1 MAHLIKA
8 PNKPATDTYHSIFL
22 AGGITGCED
31 WQHYVWERLMTI
43 PYLNVF
49 SPRRDNFDINNKN
62 ITKEQIAWEYEWLQ
76 KSDSILF
83 WFSHETIQPIVL
95 LEFGR
100 WTALDKKLFVGCSPK
115 YPRIQDVEIQLSLIR
130 PEQKLHYSL
139 NELIRETRNY
149 YNDSVCRAV

>member
-8 PNKPATDTYHSIFL
+8 PDKPVTDTYHSIFL

-49 SPRRDNFDINNKN
+49 SPRRDNFDLSDKDAA
-62 ITKEQIAWEYEWLQ
+62 KAQIAWEFEHLAH
-76 KSDSILF
+76 SESILF

-100 WTALDKKLFVGCSPK
+100 WTAADRKLFIGCHPDYS
-115 YPRIQDVEIQLSLIR
+115 RREDVEIQLSLIR

-149 YNDSVCRAV
+149 YNDSVCRTI